1 MSISADSILFD
12 VWSTTYDRAG
22 LQQAVYRPV
31 HDAILHRIADLSP
44 RVVLDLGCGTGQLTR
59 RLAATFA
66 STTVLG
72 VDLSTGMLERAASA
86 SDDGDHDAGDAGE
99 ASGVSYAQ
107 ADAQRLPLPSGSV
120 DVVVCTES
128 FHWYADQEAALTELH
143 RVLAPGGRLLIASI
157 ATVTGVG
164 DNALRQ
170 ASTLAGRPIRAVPR
184 KRMRAML
191 TDAGFD
197 VTHQGRIVRLGF
209 LPWPVL
215 SDATRR

>member
-31 HDAILHRIADLSP
+31 HDAILHRIADLRP
-44 RVVLDLGCGTGQLTR
+44 ATVLDLGCGTGQLSR
-59 RLAATFA
+59 RLATTFPSA
-66 STTVLG
+66 TVLG
-72 VDLSTGMLERAASA
+72 IDVSTGMLERAAAADDDPADAA
-86 SDDGDHDAGDAGE
+86 S
-99 ASGVSYAQ
+99 VSYAQ
-107 ADAQRLPLPSGSV
+107 ADAQRLPFAAASI

-128 FHWYADQEAALTELH
+128 FHWYTDQAAALSDLA
-143 RVLAPGGRLLIASI
+143 RVLVPGGRLLIASI

-164 DNALRQ
+164 DAALRQ
-170 ASTLAGRPIRAVPR
+170 ASTLAGRPVRAVPKR
-184 KRMRAML
+184 RMRELL

-209 LPWPVL
+209 LPWPML